1 MRRLACLCLLGLLP
15 AGCTSSGEAG
25 PADAALTDGAV
36 GDATPT
42 TCNDPLAEQP
52 DGGVCLLSVSGKLV
66 DESGAPLSDVPVSVC
81 GSACFYGRAA
91 SDGTFTVPIRQ
102 HLKLS
107 YYALDVDG
115 RPDRLNYYVV
125 LPAPTASAVQFAAPL
140 LDPLLPTS
148 GPEIKL
154 DGNAQT
160 INAGDVTIEVAQG
173 TQVMI
178 DVEDEAIAPL
188 GHQLRP
194 VTVKDPKLLPFI
206 DAAHPPDALF
216 GFAPF
221 ETEFSVKTPV
231 SFANVANLPKGAAV
245 DVLAQRGLN
254 GLVEPPPG
262 IFARVAGAHVSADG
276 TRVTMDPGEGILHL
290 TWLALVKK

>member
-1 MRRLACLCLLGLLP
+1 MLVV
-15 AGCTSSGEAG
+15 GCAANGDAA
-25 PADAALTDGAV
+25 PADAGITDGAA

-42 TCNDPLAEQP
+42 TCTDPPNQQP

-66 DESGAPLSDVPVSVC
+66 DEAGAPLANVPVSVC

-91 SDGTFTVPIRQ
+91 ADGAFTVAIRQ
-102 HLKLS
+102 HLQLS

-125 LPAPTASAVQFAAPL
+125 LPTPTSGTVSFAAPL
-140 LDPLLPTS
+140 IDLLLPAS

-154 DGNAQT
+154 DGSKQT
-160 INAGDVTIEVAQG
+160 LTAGDVTIEVAQD

-188 GHQLRP
+188 GHQFRP
-194 VTVKDPKLLPFI
+194 VTIKDPKSLPFV

-221 ETEFSVKTPV
+221 EAEFSVKTPV
-231 SFANVANLPKGAAV
+231 SFKNVANLPAGAAV

-262 IFARVAGAHVSADG
+262 IFARVAGAHVSMDG
-276 TRVTMDPGEGILHL
+276 TQVTMDPGEGITHL